1 MDKHNGTANCPRG
14 VAISFA
20 FVGTHTDS
28 YKKRVSKLLI
38 NAQVLF
44 SRSLQARIKPS

>member
-28 YKKRVSKLLI
+28 YKKKELVSALNHHKSAL
-38 NAQVLF
+38 NVFRAF
-44 SRSLQARIKPS
+44 